1 MLPQRL
7 RAAFHRFLGDIR
19 FALGTAL
26 GAVAVGA
33 VLGAITPIP
42 AQPLLPDTAPWA
54 NRLVAV
60 AELGLSGWIMGLLWG
75 IVVAICSRRLAPQL
89 PPRSRA
95 RAAALAAVGAVA
107 VAAPLLLLGKPLG
120 WAVGG
125 AVAAATLV
133 MLATLLAARR
143 SA

>member
-33 VLGAITPIP
+33 VLGAVAPIP
-42 AQPLLPDTAPWA
+42 AAPLLPHTAPWA

-60 AELGLSGWIMGLLWG
+60 AELALTGWIVGLLWG
-75 IVVAICSRRLAPQL
+75 IAVAFFSRRLAPPL
-89 PPRSRA
+89 EPRSRS

-133 MLATLLAARR
+133 MLAAVRAARR
-143 SA
+143 RA